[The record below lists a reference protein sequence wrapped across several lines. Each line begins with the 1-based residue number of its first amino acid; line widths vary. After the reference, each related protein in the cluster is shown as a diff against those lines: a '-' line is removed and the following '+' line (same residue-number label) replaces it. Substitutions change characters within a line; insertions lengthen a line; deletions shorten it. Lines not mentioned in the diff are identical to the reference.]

1 MKCLK
6 TVTLTVLDNFDH
18 ILDNGSN
25 NCDNSFRTT
34 QPVYNNPRPDN

>member
-1 MKCLK
+1 MFK
-6 TVTLTVLDNFDH
+6 TVTVLDNFDH

-34 QPVYNNPRPDN
+34 QPCSV